1 VVVVNIPK
9 VEVADISLPGRI
21 CPHNVTRTRACHHCA
36 GATLELAAP
45 PRRGR
50 YGGSHG
56 AEYHALRRT
65 VVTAGAWMGVTS
77 VLGQGGDEPRSIL

>member
-1 VVVVNIPK
+1 MVVVNIPK

-45 PRRGR
+45 PRRGA
-50 YGGSHG
+50 GSNDSG
-56 AEYHALRRT
+56 AQL
-65 VVTAGAWMGVTS
+65 VTWDDTYLIYS
-77 VLGQGGDEPRSIL
+77 QDRCR